1 MYQKNKINFHS
12 NRPKFIKKDR
22 EPGFHGYYAEVRD
35 GEDPMRA
42 FRKIKKKQKDDR
54 FFEEL
59 KDRQYYRKPSEIARE
74 KRKKSLRLIRRMTAQ
89 REDDRLMGAKR
100 RK

>member
-1 MYQKNKINFHS
+1 M
-12 NRPKFIKKDR
+12 
-22 EPGFHGYYAEVRD
+22 
-35 GEDPMRA
+35 
-42 FRKIKKKQKDDR
+42 
-54 FFEEL
+54 EEL

>member
-1 MYQKNKINFHS
+1 MKNLKNKIQNRS
-12 NRPKFIKKDR
+12 QEYQPRLATNRPK
-22 EPGFHGYYAEVRD
+22 GGLYVEVRGD
-35 GEDPMRA
+35 DIMKA
-42 FRKIKKKQKDDR
+42 FRKLKKKIKNAGLM
-54 FFEEL
+54 EEL